1 MKKEYNTKS
10 KTIIKNIFRENVGK
24 ELTSRDVIEMTRGIV
39 GEATVYRLLNA
50 LFDDGIIERRLTDA
64 GAVYTFVESHS
75 ECGCGFHLHCVGCG
89 NTLHLRCPEM
99 RDARH
104 HIVSEHGFV
113 PLVETTVIDGY
124 CDKCKKA
131 DMGVEKR

>member
-10 KTIIKNIFRENVGK
+10 KTIIKNIFRDNAGC
-24 ELTSRDVIEMTRGIV
+24 ELTSRDVIEMTRGLV

-50 LFDDGIIERRLTDA
+50 MADEGTIERRLTST
-64 GAVYTFVESHS
+64 GALYTFVESHS

-124 CDKCKKA
+124 CDKCKRSSV
-131 DMGVEKR
+131 GVEKR

>member
-10 KTIIKNIFRENVGK
+10 KMIIKNIFLENAGREF
-24 ELTSRDVIEMTRGIV
+24 TSRDVIELTRGLV

-50 LFDDGIIERRLTDA
+50 MADEGTVERRLTDS
-64 GAVYTFVESHS
+64 GAVYTFINSKS

-124 CDKCKKA
+124 CDKCKKSSE
-131 DMGVEKR
+131 GVENR